1 MILNQFFDD
10 FDFDVVMGEV
20 WFLECLI
27 EVQFDDDMLFF
38 IFDNVLEEGEGEEEG
53 CGFVEYEM
61 ELICLQ
67 FMMILVEDSG
77 FKIKVEVLLVL
88 IIFVYE
94 CISLEF
100 IEILGIM
107 FEE

>member
-1 MILNQFFDD
+1 
-10 FDFDVVMGEV
+10 
-20 WFLECLI
+20 
-27 EVQFDDDMLFF
+27 
-38 IFDNVLEEGEGEEEG
+38 
-53 CGFVEYEM
+53 
-61 ELICLQ
+61 
-67 FMMILVEDSG
+67 MMILVEDSG

-107 FEE
+107 FEEWCLRLYCLIYDF